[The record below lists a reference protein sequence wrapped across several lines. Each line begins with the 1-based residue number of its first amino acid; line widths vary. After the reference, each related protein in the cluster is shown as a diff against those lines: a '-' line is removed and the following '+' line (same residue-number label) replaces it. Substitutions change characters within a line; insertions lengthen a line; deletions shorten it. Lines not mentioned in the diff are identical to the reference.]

1 MTESYPTTPTAP
13 TRRTTLRAA
22 GGGALLLGL
31 GLAGCRSAVSEAEAP
46 SGAAGEADAAGKA
59 SAAPRRGG
67 TLTVAVNA
75 DFTPSL
81 LFAQSAQSL
90 QQRLIYNTLTR
101 YDDRLKPQPEL
112 ATSWEYAKD
121 GRSITLALRTGVTFH
136 DGRPFTADDVI
147 FAVKNLQNPLR
158 AAQLRA
164 TAAAVTGFEKR
175 GDHELVLKLAHPV
188 NNLFDLFEFMIIT
201 DRTSVEDAVT
211 GKKLNGTGPFRLTKW
226 SPGSGLSLSR
236 NETYWQPGRPYLD
249 GVELR
254 VVPQADAL
262 LSSLRTGQSQ
272 LSFSVPGKNL
282 AVVAATPELAISEY
296 STGGGAVYLGVNTTV
311 APLNDKTVRQALAWG
326 IDRERILK
334 QVLGGYGL
342 ASATPWPKSSPAF
355 TEAGRTHYTHNP
367 GKARELLKSAG
378 HTRLDLPLLHINL
391 PGETAVAEA
400 VQYDLRQIG
409 VHVTLQPTD
418 SAAAQ
423 KNLISQNMPGLWTM
437 SHSFAQVQPS
447 TLAVSAYPFNEAKNT
462 SKYRSAAYTKVVREA
477 WTAPA
482 DGARANT
489 LRQQITDTLLD
500 EAFIIDLAI
509 RGAVQVSAR
518 KLHGVTLN
526 KFSYLNLDD
535 AYLAG

>member
-1 MTESYPTTPTAP
+1 MTESYPSTPSAP

-46 SGAAGEADAAGKA
+46 AGQGKAGEAGKA
-59 SAAPRRGG
+59 GAEPRRGG
-67 TLTVAVNA
+67 TLSVAVNA

-136 DGRPFTADDVI
+136 DGRPFTADDVV

-158 AAQLRA
+158 AAQLRV

-201 DRTSVEDAVT
+201 DRQSVEEAVA
-211 GKKLNGTGPFRLTKW
+211 GKKLIGTGPFKLTEW
-226 SPGSGLSLSR
+226 RPGSGLSLTR
-236 NETYWQPGRPYLD
+236 NETYWNPGRPYLD

-282 AVVAATPELAISEY
+282 ALIAASPELAISEY

-311 APLNDKTVRQALAWG
+311 APLNDRTVRQALAWG
-326 IDRERILK
+326 VDRERILK

-367 GKARELLKSAG
+367 GKARELLRSAG
-378 HTRLDLPLLHINL
+378 HTRLDLPLLHVNL

-423 KNLISQNMPGLWTM
+423 KNLISQNMPALWTM
-437 SHSFAQVQPS
+437 GHGFAQVQPS

-477 WTAPA
+477 WTTPA
-482 DGARANT
+482 EGARANT

-509 RGAVQVSAR
+509 RGAVQVSAK

>member
-1 MTESYPTTPTAP
+1 MTELYSSTPSAP

-22 GGGALLLGL
+22 GGGTLLLGL

-46 SGAAGEADAAGKA
+46 AGKA
-59 SAAPRRGG
+59 GAGPRRGG
-67 TLTVAVNA
+67 TLTVAVNT

-81 LFAQSAQSL
+81 LFAQSGQSL

-101 YDDRLKPQPEL
+101 YDDRLRPQPEL
-112 ATSWEYAKD
+112 ATSWEYVEG
-121 GRSITLALRTGVTFH
+121 GRSVTLKLRTGVIYH

-188 NNLFDLFEFMIIT
+188 NNLFDLFEFMVIA
-201 DRTSVEDAVT
+201 DRHSVEDAVS
-211 GKKLNGTGPFRLTKW
+211 GKRLNGTGPFELTKW
-226 SPGSGLSLSR
+226 SPGAGLSLTR
-236 NETYWQPGRPYLD
+236 NEKYWQPGRPYLD
-249 GVELR
+249 GVEIR

-262 LSSLRTGQSQ
+262 LSSLRSGQSQ

-282 AVVAATPELAISEY
+282 AVVKSTPGLAVSEY
-296 STGGGAVYLGVNTTV
+296 STGGGAYYLGVNTTV
-311 APLNDKTVRQALAWG
+311 APLHDKTVRQALAWG

-355 TEAGRTHYTHNP
+355 TEAGRTHYTYDP
-367 GKARELLKSAG
+367 GKARELLRSAG
-378 HTRLDLPLLHINL
+378 HTRLDLPLLHVNL

-400 VQYDLRQIG
+400 VQYDLKQIG
-409 VHVTLQPTD
+409 VQVTLQPTD
-418 SAAAQ
+418 PATAQ
-423 KNLISQNMPGLWTM
+423 KHLIAQTMPGLWTM
-437 SHSFAQVQPS
+437 GHGFAQVQPS

-462 SKYRSAAYTKVVREA
+462 SRFRSAAYTKVVRDA
-477 WTAPA
+477 WTGPA
-482 DGARANT
+482 TGAAANA
-489 LRQQITDTLLD
+489 LRQRITDTLLD
-500 EAFIIDLAI
+500 EAFIIDLVI
-509 RGAVQVSAR
+509 RGSVQVSAA
-518 KLHGVTLN
+518 KLRGVTLN

-535 AYLAG
+535 AHLVD

>member
-1 MTESYPTTPTAP
+1 MTELSPSTPTALS
-13 TRRTTLRAA
+13 RRTTLRAA
-22 GGGALLLGL
+22 GGGTLLLGL
-31 GLAGCRSAVSEAEAP
+31 GLAGCRSAVSETEAP
-46 SGAAGEADAAGKA
+46 AAKAGTG
-59 SAAPRRGG
+59 PRRGG
-67 TLTVAVNA
+67 TLTVAINS

-81 LFAQSAQSL
+81 LFAQSGQSL

-101 YDDRLKPQPEL
+101 YDDQLKPQPEL
-112 ATSWEYAKD
+112 ATSWEYAED
-121 GRSITLALRTGVTFH
+121 GRSITLKLRTGVTYH
-136 DGRPFTADDVI
+136 DGRPFTADDVV

-188 NNLFDLFEFMIIT
+188 NNLFDLFEFMILT
-201 DRTSVEDAVT
+201 DRNSVEDAVT

-226 SPGSGLSLSR
+226 SPGTGLSFTR
-236 NETYWQPGRPYLD
+236 HEKYWQPERPYLD
-249 GVELR
+249 AVEFR

-282 AVVAATPELAISEY
+282 PVIASTPELAISEY
-296 STGGGAVYLGVNTTV
+296 STGGGAFYLGVNTSV
-311 APLNDKTVRQALAWG
+311 APLNNRTVRQALAWG

-355 TEAGRTHYTHNP
+355 SEAGRTHYTYDP
-367 GKARELLKSAG
+367 GKARELLRSAG
-378 HTRLDLPLLHINL
+378 HPKLDLPLLHINL
-391 PGETAVAEA
+391 PGDTAVAEA
-400 VQYDLRQIG
+400 IQYDLKQIG
-409 VHVTLQPTD
+409 VQVTLQPTD
-418 SAAAQ
+418 PATAQ
-423 KNLISQNMPGLWTM
+423 KNLISQSMPGLWTM
-437 SHSFAQVQPS
+437 GHGFAQVQPS

-462 SKYRSAAYTKVVREA
+462 SKFRSAAYTKVVREA
-477 WTAPA
+477 WTSPET
-482 DGARANT
+482 GARANA
-489 LRQQITDTLLD
+489 LRRQITDTLLD
-500 EAFIIDLAI
+500 EAFIIDLVI
-509 RGAVQVSAR
+509 RGAVQVSSK

>member
-1 MTESYPTTPTAP
+1 MTELYSSTPTAP
-13 TRRTTLRAA
+13 SRRTTLRAA
-22 GGGALLLGL
+22 GGGTLLLGL

-46 SGAAGEADAAGKA
+46 AGKA
-59 SAAPRRGG
+59 ATEPKRGG
-67 TLTVAVNA
+67 TLTVAVNS

-81 LFAQSAQSL
+81 LFAQSGQSL
-90 QQRLIYNTLTR
+90 QHRLVYNTLTR

-112 ATSWEYAKD
+112 ATSWEYAQD
-121 GRSITLALRTGVTFH
+121 GRSITLKLRTGVTYH

-188 NNLFDLFEFMIIT
+188 NNLFDLFEFMILT
-201 DRTSVEDAVT
+201 DRNSVEDAVT
-211 GKKLNGTGPFRLTKW
+211 GKRLIGTGPFTLTRW
-226 SPGSGLSLSR
+226 SPGAGLSFAR
-236 NETYWQPGRPYLD
+236 NEKYWQPDRPYLD
-249 GVELR
+249 AVEFR

-272 LSFSVPGKNL
+272 LSFGVPGKNL
-282 AVVAATPELAISEY
+282 AVVASTPELAISEY
-296 STGGGAVYLGVNTTV
+296 TTGGGAYYLGVNTTV
-311 APLNDKTVRQALAWG
+311 APLDDKTVRQALARAV
-326 IDRERILK
+326 DRERILK

-355 TEAGRTHYTHNP
+355 TEAGRTHYTYDP

-391 PGETAVAEA
+391 PGDTAVAEA
-400 VQYDLRQIG
+400 IQYDLKQIG

-418 SAAAQ
+418 PATAQ
-423 KNLISQNMPGLWTM
+423 KNLISQKMPGLWTM
-437 SHSFAQVQPS
+437 SHGFAQVQPS

-462 SKYRSAAYTKVVREA
+462 SRFRSAAYTKVVREA
-477 WTAPA
+477 WTTPGT
-482 DGARANT
+482 GARANA

-500 EAFIIDLAI
+500 EAFIIDLVI
-509 RGAVQVSAR
+509 RGSVQVSAK

-526 KFSYLNLDD
+526 KFAYLNLDD

>member
-1 MTESYPTTPTAP
+1 MTELYSSTPTALS
-13 TRRTTLRAA
+13 RRTTLRAA
-22 GGGALLLGL
+22 GGGTLLLGL

-46 SGAAGEADAAGKA
+46 AGKA
-59 SAAPRRGG
+59 AAEPRRGG
-67 TLTVAVNA
+67 TLTVAVNS

-81 LFAQSAQSL
+81 LFAQSGQSL
-90 QQRLIYNTLTR
+90 QHRLIYNTLTR
-101 YDDRLKPQPEL
+101 YDDGLKPQPEL
-112 ATSWEYAKD
+112 ATSWEYAED
-121 GRSITLALRTGVTFH
+121 GRSITLKLRTGVTYH

-188 NNLFDLFEFMIIT
+188 NNLFDLFEFMILT
-201 DRTSVEDAVT
+201 DRNSVEDAVT
-211 GKKLNGTGPFRLTKW
+211 GKKLIGTGPFALTRW
-226 SPGSGLSLSR
+226 SPGAGLSFTR
-236 NETYWQPGRPYLD
+236 NEKYWQPDRPYLD
-249 GVELR
+249 AVEFR

-272 LSFSVPGKNL
+272 LSFGVPGKNL

-296 STGGGAVYLGVNTTV
+296 TTGGGAYYLGVNTTV
-311 APLNDKTVRQALAWG
+311 APLDDKTVRQALARAV
-326 IDRERILK
+326 DRERILK

-355 TEAGRTHYTHNP
+355 TEAGRTHYTYDP

-391 PGETAVAEA
+391 PGDTAVAEA
-400 VQYDLRQIG
+400 IQYDLKQIG

-418 SAAAQ
+418 PATAQ
-423 KNLISQNMPGLWTM
+423 KNLISQKMPGLWTM
-437 SHSFAQVQPS
+437 SHGFAQVQPS

-462 SKYRSAAYTKVVREA
+462 SRFRSAAYTKVVREA
-477 WTAPA
+477 WTTPET
-482 DGARANT
+482 GARANA

-500 EAFIIDLAI
+500 EAFIIDLVI
-509 RGAVQVSAR
+509 RGSVQVSAK

-526 KFSYLNLDD
+526 KFAYLNLDD